1 MTISAGRFE
10 ILSQGN
16 KANFDFKVFGDLV
29 DKGREVYEKAMDRR
43 ENFEKEMNEFV
54 LNAAAPTLA
63 ALGHEAS
70 KRRVERA
77 EKHGVVGLAEKL
89 ANNYRVENFAFGS
102 SMSELAQNV
111 VMKPGKKV
119 GISNVSL
126 RDSFSRHAGL
136 VKKDMLAMHPKVLQ
150 KQLEKGNVDLRKGS
164 LVLLAHEIA
173 KMSEVHKRMVES
185 GGDLYREYGRVE
197 KRIRHLVGIGQ
208 ALINGEFSDKAMM
221 GGVAALETATK
232 DKTNKRARAL
242 TIFGMTVASSVLA
255 ACGGSA
261 EAAPPAT
268 QVSGNGGQPT
278 VEKTPVV
285 QVSPTIESTPIS
297 IIIPAPTTTA
307 VVEIT
312 VGEPIPSIDFVAVPA
327 YVPEASTPIDDPNIS
342 NQVMELREHGLSVLH
357 SAGYVAYRDGD
368 GKEYFPSLD
377 VITSAD
383 GEATLKKG
391 EMNEQ
396 GVVTYKSE
404 DGKVV
409 ENHLLSFD
417 CPDNELCYEAL
428 SFNEED
434 QGILYLIRVDKV
446 TGKVVAYVNTGV
458 AGEAVAAG
466 KEIPWQNG
474 ESEYWQ
480 SSVTGEAALQRGN
493 VKALSHENGVLTFL
507 DSKGGEHS
515 VDDQDVAFYPGFGT
529 IVTDNDGWY
538 MWNDMSDEWV
548 LMSQADSYGGTQF
561 ANGEVLYDVDGKYVI
576 ADENNYYWVDGI
588 EEGDKLTVITEDGK
602 RWAWDSGLGWVE
614 SVVKFSLERI
624 EGMTSNELLSV
635 APSIEGYSP
644 IRVAERYV
652 LYEGAGGVRNLA
664 YDMFIGEEVEIPEY
678 QVCAP
683 EKFYNC
689 EIPKED
695 LISGKYW
702 LWLNSLDVP
711 FEVDKIKDT
720 PLVSVNTSYGWVNVV
735 EIYHDSGEDQPAD
748 FNDPSTAPF
757 NRGFTAGTVLYE
769 NEKSISFGIVR
780 PIAFYNKMT
789 QKIDWVVTL
798 ESYYDYHDGKKYIP
812 NSPQF
817 AKNIETWTNNYNV
830 TPIMSNNYSI
840 STGLPDPVLTNTYET
855 YTDMDNR
862 LANFAAGDTS
872 ALSAPGIVV
881 QTGSNAIPTSNRYK

>member
-1 MTISAGRFE
+1 MTISVSKFE
-10 ILSQGN
+10 TLSQGT
-16 KANFDFKVFGDLV
+16 KANFDFRVFGELV
-29 DKGREVYEKAMDRR
+29 DKGREVYEKAMERK
-43 ENFEKEMNEFV
+43 ESFEKEMNEFV

-77 EKHGVVGLAEKL
+77 EKHGVVGIAEKL

-102 SMSELAQNV
+102 SISELSQNV
-111 VMKPGKKV
+111 VSKPGKKV
-119 GISNVSL
+119 GIVNVSL
-126 RDSFSRHAGL
+126 RDSLSRHAGL
-136 VKKDMLAMHPKVLQ
+136 VKKDMLAMHPKELQ

-173 KMSEVHKRMVES
+173 KMSVIHKRMAES
-185 GGDLYREYGRVE
+185 GKDLYREYGKVE

-208 ALINGEFSDKAMM
+208 ALINGEFSDETMS
-221 GGVAALETATK
+221 GGVAAVEAAVK

-242 TIFGMTVASSVLA
+242 TVFGMTVASSVLA

-261 EAAPPAT
+261 EAAPAAT
-268 QVSGNGGQPT
+268 QTSGNEGQPT

-285 QVSPTIESTPIS
+285 QVSPTIESTPVS

-327 YVPEASTPIDDPNIS
+327 YVPEVSTPVDDPNIS
-342 NQVMELREHGLSVLH
+342 EQVMELREHGLSVLH
-357 SAGYVAYRDGD
+357 SAGYVAYSDGD

-377 VITSAD
+377 EITSAD
-383 GEATLKKG
+383 GETTLKKG

-434 QGILYLIRVDKV
+434 QGILYLIRVDKA

-466 KEIPWQNG
+466 KDIPWQNG

-493 VKALSHENGVLTFL
+493 VKARSYENGVLTFL
-507 DSKGGEHS
+507 DETGNVHS
-515 VDDQDVAFYPGFGT
+515 VDDDDIAFYPGFGT

-538 MWNDMSDEWV
+538 MWNDMTDKWV

-576 ADENNYYWVDGI
+576 ADENNYYWVEGI
-588 EEGDKLTVITEDGK
+588 EEGDKLTVITEDG
-602 RWAWDSGLGWVE
+602 RYWIWDIDQGWTEYPLIEWPEGQATKTVLLDLN
-614 SVVKFSLERI
+614 VPLDSLEYEI
-624 EGMTSNELLSV
+624 VNGVFKCVEKNTGKVVCEDGVMTLDFLQEALSDSDLV
-635 APSIEGYSP
+635 GGPIQLPNPNSGRPNQAPNGS
-644 IRVAERYV
+644 
-652 LYEGAGGVRNLA
+652 
-664 YDMFIGEEVEIPEY
+664 
-678 QVCAP
+678 
-683 EKFYNC
+683 
-689 EIPKED
+689 
-695 LISGKYW
+695 
-702 LWLNSLDVP
+702 
-711 FEVDKIKDT
+711 KIKDFSVK
-720 PLVSVNTSYGWVNVV
+720 LVALFRSTYQEVT
-735 EIYHDSGEDQPAD
+735 GEDSRITGDRQNGRIERILIGEDKWAV
-748 FNDPSTAPF
+748 AV
-757 NRGFTAGTVLYE
+757 GE
-769 NEKSISFGIVR
+769 
-780 PIAFYNKMT
+780 
-789 QKIDWVVTL
+789 KIDENVIFNYL
-798 ESYYDYHDGKKYIP
+798 IFEPSGKP
-812 NSPQF
+812 GEVRWF
-817 AKNIETWTNNYNV
+817 
-830 TPIMSNNYSI
+830 PILPVPAEQIDSI
-840 STGLPDPVLTNTYET
+840 WA
-855 YTDMDNR
+855 DN
-862 LANFAAGDTS
+862 
-872 ALSAPGIVV
+872 
-881 QTGSNAIPTSNRYK
+881 